1 MKKEHLIEMLQLQN
15 TMNSLVNPQWK
26 TAKYPWTRA
35 IWLEA
40 AELMEHIG
48 WKWWKA
54 QGTNHVQAQ
63 IELVDIWHFILSMW
77 AERTEDYGAAAQLI
91 SERLTDKGYRVGAYQ
106 GKVVAM
112 DDLGLR
118 ERIDLLA
125 SSAAMGND
133 VTSFFAS
140 VCQEL
145 NLGWDELRR
154 LYVAKNVLNI
164 FRQKNGYK
172 EGTYIK
178 IWGGAE
184 DNVFLENVLSANP
197 NISVSEINDTLTKE
211 YARVTARAVA

>member
-1 MKKEHLIEMLQLQN
+1 
-15 TMNSLVNPQWK
+15 
-26 TAKYPWTRA
+26 
-35 IWLEA
+35 
-40 AELMEHIG
+40 MEHVG

-54 QGTNHVQAQ
+54 QGTNHVQAH

-77 AERTEDYGAAAQLI
+77 AQRATDTDIVAPLI
-91 SERLTDKGYRVGAYQ
+91 LDRLTDKGYRVGAYQ

-133 VTSFFAS
+133 VTAFFAS
-140 VCQEL
+140 VCEEL

-154 LYVAKNVLNI
+154 LYLAKNVLNI

-172 EGTYIK
+172 EGAYLK
-178 IWGGAE
+178 IWNGAE
-184 DNVFLENVLSANP
+184 DNVFLENVLFANP
-197 NISVSEINDTLTKE
+197 NITVSGINDALIKE
-211 YARVTARAVA
+211 YAKVLAQAAACAPVGG

>member
-1 MKKEHLIEMLQLQN
+1 MKKEQLIEMLQLQD
-15 TMNSLVNPQWK
+15 TMNSLVNPKWK
-26 TAKYPWTRA
+26 AAKYPWTRA
-35 IWLEA
+35 IWLES
-40 AELMEHIG
+40 AELMDHVG

-54 QGTNHVQAQ
+54 QGTNNVQAQ

-77 AERTEDYGAAAQLI
+77 AERTSVYDVAATLI
-91 SERLTDKGYRVGAYQ
+91 IERLTDKGYRVGAYQ

-140 VCQEL
+140 VCEEL
-145 NLGWDELRR
+145 NLGWDELYR

-172 EGTYIK
+172 EGAYIK
-178 IWGGAE
+178 TWNGAE
-184 DNVFLENVLSANP
+184 DNVFLENILAANP
-197 NISVSEINDTLTKE
+197 GLSVAEINDTLTKE
-211 YARVTARAVA
+211 YARVTAGAVA